1 MSGTASPRD
10 DAVLIE
16 ELRGTLGRLEAA
28 LATIDDALVITTGD
42 GRVQWCNASF
52 EQLVSL
58 PRLLVLDRPLDSLL
72 PRRDDGRPLIPAGWQ
87 GQGAAAAGERFSVFL
102 SREPMR
108 ALEIEWEPVIGD
120 PSHPLILCFRDITAR
135 VSYASLQEEVERS
148 ERRRQRAE
156 VAHQQ
161 LQERQMR
168 LAAQVVE
175 CPVTGLP
182 NRRGLHAHIARAL
195 RRLRNSQGAVTLL
208 FCDLNGFKEI
218 NDLYGHQVGDELL
231 IEIARRLRR
240 GLGAGDVLARLGGD
254 EFVVLTTAETDPEA
268 KAFTLAERLQQQLGE
283 PWTIQGAVVHP
294 SMSVGIASSP
304 DPLLSVEELVRRAD
318 LAMYE
323 AKTRR
328 GRGVAC
334 YDERIDQN
342 MRQSIELRRRLERAI
357 EQDELV
363 IHYQPIV
370 NLHDGQIAGLEALVR
385 LPGPEATLI
394 LPSDFIPLAER
405 TGLIFSLGAW
415 VLERVLS
422 DLQRLAIPGAGF
434 RVSVNMSPLELRRQ
448 GFATA
453 ILERIHRHGVSP
465 KHLAIEVTESMLI
478 TRPDRTSREL
488 QELRRAGMQVHL
500 DDFGSG
506 YSSMSWLARLPID
519 AVKIDRSF
527 IAEGGRDPRKA
538 RVLEA
543 MVHLA
548 RDLELEVVAE
558 GIETEEQEQRML
570 RLGCGLGQGW
580 RFGRP
585 CPDIREALGKA
596 GGDLSGSRV
605 ELV

>member
-1 MSGTASPRD
+1 MSANASPED
-10 DAVLIE
+10 DAVLIR
-16 ELRGTLGRLEAA
+16 ELRSTLGRLEAA

-52 EQLVSL
+52 EQLVGL

-72 PRRDDGRPLIPAGWQ
+72 PRRDDGRPLIPPGWED
-87 GQGAAAAGERFSVFL
+87 QGAPAAGERFTVFL

-108 ALEIEWEPVIGD
+108 ALEIEWEPVISD
-120 PSHPLILCFRDITAR
+120 PSRPLILCFRDITAR
-135 VSYASLQEEVERS
+135 VSYATLQQEVERS
-148 ERRRQRAE
+148 ERRRLQAE

-161 LQERQMR
+161 LQERQIR

-182 NRRGLHAHIARAL
+182 NRRALHTHITRAL
-195 RRLRNSQGAVTLL
+195 RRLRNTHGAVTLL

-240 GLGAGDVLARLGGD
+240 ALGPGDVLARLGGD
-254 EFVVLTTAETDPEA
+254 EFVVLTTAEPEGEVFA
-268 KAFTLAERLQQQLGE
+268 LAERLQQQLGE
-283 PWTIQGAVVHP
+283 PWKVQGSVVHP
-294 SMSVGIASSP
+294 SMSVGIASSS

-328 GRGVAC
+328 DRGVAC

-370 NLHDGQIAGLEALVR
+370 NLHDGHIAGLEALVR

-394 LPSDFIPLAER
+394 LPGDFIPLAER

-422 DLQRLAIPGAGF
+422 DLQRLATPGAGF

-465 KHLAIEVTESMLI
+465 KLLAIEVTESMLI

-527 IAEGGRDPRKA
+527 IAEGSRDPRKA

-543 MVHLA
+543 MVQLA
-548 RDLELEVVAE
+548 RDLDLEVVAE
-558 GIETEEQEQRML
+558 GIETEEQEQRMV
-570 RLGCGLGQGW
+570 RLGCGLGQGC
-580 RFGRP
+580 RFGLP
-585 CPDIREALGKA
+585 SPDIPECLGKA
-596 GGDLSGSRV
+596 GGDLSGSRA
-605 ELV
+605 EQA

>member
-1 MSGTASPRD
+1 MSANASPED
-10 DAVLIE
+10 DAVLIR
-16 ELRGTLGRLEAA
+16 ELRSTLGRLEAA

-52 EQLVSL
+52 EQLVGL

-72 PRRDDGRPLIPAGWQ
+72 PRRDDGRPLIPPGWQ
-87 GQGAAAAGERFSVFL
+87 AQGAPAAGERFTVFL

-108 ALEIEWEPVIGD
+108 ALEIEWEPVISD
-120 PSHPLILCFRDITAR
+120 PSRPLILCFRDITAR
-135 VSYASLQEEVERS
+135 VSYATLQQEVERS
-148 ERRRQRAE
+148 ERRRLQAE

-182 NRRGLHAHIARAL
+182 NRRALHTHITRAL
-195 RRLRNSQGAVTLL
+195 RRLRNTHGAVTLL

-240 GLGAGDVLARLGGD
+240 ALGPGDVLARLGGD
-254 EFVVLTTAETDPEA
+254 EFVVLTTAEPEGEVFA
-268 KAFTLAERLQQQLGE
+268 LAERLQQQLGE
-283 PWTIQGAVVHP
+283 PWKVQGSVVHP
-294 SMSVGIASSP
+294 SMSVGIASSS

-328 GRGVAC
+328 DRGVAC

-370 NLHDGQIAGLEALVR
+370 NLHDGHIAGLEALVR

-394 LPSDFIPLAER
+394 LPGDFIPLAER

-422 DLQRLAIPGAGF
+422 DLQRLATPGAGF

-527 IAEGGRDPRKA
+527 IAEGSRDPRKA

-543 MVHLA
+543 MVQLA
-548 RDLELEVVAE
+548 RDLDLEVVAE
-558 GIETEEQEQRML
+558 GIETEEQEQRMV

-585 CPDIREALGKA
+585 CPDIPESLGKA
-596 GGDLSGSRV
+596 GGDLSGSRA
-605 ELV
+605 EQA

>member
-1 MSGTASPRD
+1 MSANASPED
-10 DAVLIE
+10 DAVLIR
-16 ELRGTLGRLEAA
+16 ELRSTLGRLEAA

-52 EQLVSL
+52 EQLVGL

-72 PRRDDGRPLIPAGWQ
+72 PRRDDGRPLIPPGWQ
-87 GQGAAAAGERFSVFL
+87 AQGAPAAGERFTVFL

-108 ALEIEWEPVIGD
+108 ALEIEWEPVISD
-120 PSHPLILCFRDITAR
+120 PSRPLILCFRDITAR
-135 VSYASLQEEVERS
+135 VSYATLQQEVERS
-148 ERRRQRAE
+148 ERRRLQAE

-182 NRRGLHAHIARAL
+182 NRRALHTHITRAL
-195 RRLRNSQGAVTLL
+195 RRLRNTHGAVTLL

-240 GLGAGDVLARLGGD
+240 ALGPGDVLARLGGD
-254 EFVVLTTAETDPEA
+254 EFVVLTTAEPEGEVFA
-268 KAFTLAERLQQQLGE
+268 LAERLQQQLGE
-283 PWTIQGAVVHP
+283 PWKIQGSVVHP
-294 SMSVGIASSP
+294 SMSVGIASSS

-328 GRGVAC
+328 DRGVAC

-370 NLHDGQIAGLEALVR
+370 NLHDGHIAGLEALVR

-394 LPSDFIPLAER
+394 LPGDFIPLAER

-422 DLQRLAIPGAGF
+422 DLQRLATPGAGF

-465 KHLAIEVTESMLI
+465 KLLAIEVTESMLI

-527 IAEGGRDPRKA
+527 IAEGSRDPRKA

-543 MVHLA
+543 MVQLA
-548 RDLELEVVAE
+548 RDLDLEVVAE
-558 GIETEEQEQRML
+558 GIETEEQEQRMV
-570 RLGCGLGQGW
+570 RLGCGLGQGC
-580 RFGRP
+580 RFGLP
-585 CPDIREALGKA
+585 SPDIPECLGKA
-596 GGDLSGSRV
+596 GGDLSGSRA
-605 ELV
+605 EQA

>member
-1 MSGTASPRD
+1 MSANASPED
-10 DAVLIE
+10 DAVLIR
-16 ELRGTLGRLEAA
+16 ELRSTLGRLEAA

-52 EQLVSL
+52 EQLVGL
-58 PRLLVLDRPLDSLL
+58 PRLLVLDRPLGSLL
-72 PRRDDGRPLIPAGWQ
+72 PRRDDGRPLIPPGWED
-87 GQGAAAAGERFSVFL
+87 QGAPAAGERFTVFL

-108 ALEIEWEPVIGD
+108 ALEIEWEPVISD
-120 PSHPLILCFRDITAR
+120 PSRPLILCFRDITAR
-135 VSYASLQEEVERS
+135 VSYATLQQEVERS
-148 ERRRQRAE
+148 ERRRLQAE

-161 LQERQMR
+161 LQERQIR

-182 NRRGLHAHIARAL
+182 NRRALHTHITRAL
-195 RRLRNSQGAVTLL
+195 RRLRNTHGAVTLL

-240 GLGAGDVLARLGGD
+240 ALGPGDVLARLGGD
-254 EFVVLTTAETDPEA
+254 EFVVLTTAEPEGEVFA
-268 KAFTLAERLQQQLGE
+268 LAERLQQQLGE
-283 PWTIQGAVVHP
+283 PWKVQGSVVHP
-294 SMSVGIASSP
+294 SMSVGIASSS

-328 GRGVAC
+328 DRGVAC

-370 NLHDGQIAGLEALVR
+370 NLHDGHIAGLEALVR

-394 LPSDFIPLAER
+394 LPGDFIPLAER

-422 DLQRLAIPGAGF
+422 DLQRLATPGAGF

-488 QELRRAGMQVHL
+488 QQLRRAGMQVHL

-527 IAEGGRDPRKA
+527 IAEGSRDPRKA

-543 MVHLA
+543 MVQLA
-548 RDLELEVVAE
+548 RDLDLEVVAE
-558 GIETEEQEQRML
+558 GIETEEQEQRMV
-570 RLGCGLGQGW
+570 RLGCGLGQGC
-580 RFGRP
+580 RFGLP
-585 CPDIREALGKA
+585 SPDIPESLGKA
-596 GGDLSGSRV
+596 GGDLSGSRA
-605 ELV
+605 EQA

>member
-1 MSGTASPRD
+1 MSANASPED
-10 DAVLIE
+10 DAVLIR
-16 ELRGTLGRLEAA
+16 ELRSTLGRLEAA

-52 EQLVSL
+52 EQLVGL

-72 PRRDDGRPLIPAGWQ
+72 PRRDDGRPLIPPGWED
-87 GQGAAAAGERFSVFL
+87 QGAPAAGERFTVFL

-108 ALEIEWEPVIGD
+108 ALEIEWEPVISD
-120 PSHPLILCFRDITAR
+120 PSRPLILCFRDITAR
-135 VSYASLQEEVERS
+135 VSYATLQQEVERS
-148 ERRRQRAE
+148 ERRRLQAE

-161 LQERQMR
+161 LQERQIR

-182 NRRGLHAHIARAL
+182 NRRALHTHITRAL
-195 RRLRNSQGAVTLL
+195 RRLRNTHGAVTLL

-240 GLGAGDVLARLGGD
+240 ALGPGDVLARLGGD
-254 EFVVLTTAETDPEA
+254 EFVVLTTTEPEGEVFA
-268 KAFTLAERLQQQLGE
+268 LAERLQQQLGE
-283 PWTIQGAVVHP
+283 PWKVQGSVVHP
-294 SMSVGIASSP
+294 SMSVGIASSS

-328 GRGVAC
+328 DRGVAC

-370 NLHDGQIAGLEALVR
+370 NLHDGHIAGLEALVR

-394 LPSDFIPLAER
+394 LPGDFIPLAER

-422 DLQRLAIPGAGF
+422 DLQRLATPGAGF

-465 KHLAIEVTESMLI
+465 KLLAIEVTESMLI

-527 IAEGGRDPRKA
+527 IAEGSRDPRKA

-543 MVHLA
+543 MVQLA
-548 RDLELEVVAE
+548 RDLDLEVVAE
-558 GIETEEQEQRML
+558 GIETEEQEQRMV

-580 RFGRP
+580 RFGLP
-585 CPDIREALGKA
+585 SPDIPESLGKA
-596 GGDLSGSRV
+596 GGDLSGSRA
-605 ELV
+605 EQA

>member
-1 MSGTASPRD
+1 MSANASPED
-10 DAVLIE
+10 DAVLIR
-16 ELRGTLGRLEAA
+16 ELRSTLGRLEAA

-52 EQLVSL
+52 EQLVGL
-58 PRLLVLDRPLDSLL
+58 PRLLVLDRPLGSLL
-72 PRRDDGRPLIPAGWQ
+72 PRRDDGRPLIPPGWED
-87 GQGAAAAGERFSVFL
+87 QGAPAAGERFTVFL

-108 ALEIEWEPVIGD
+108 ALEIEWEPVISD
-120 PSHPLILCFRDITAR
+120 PSRPLILCFRDITAR
-135 VSYASLQEEVERS
+135 VSYATLQQEVERS
-148 ERRRQRAE
+148 ERRRLQAE

-161 LQERQMR
+161 LQERQIR

-182 NRRGLHAHIARAL
+182 NRRALHTHITRAL
-195 RRLRNSQGAVTLL
+195 RRLRNTHGAVTLL

-240 GLGAGDVLARLGGD
+240 ALGPGDVLARLGGD
-254 EFVVLTTAETDPEA
+254 EFVVLTTAEPEGEVFA
-268 KAFTLAERLQQQLGE
+268 LAERLQQQLGE
-283 PWTIQGAVVHP
+283 PWKIQGSVVHP
-294 SMSVGIASSP
+294 SMSVGIASSS

-328 GRGVAC
+328 DRGVAC

-370 NLHDGQIAGLEALVR
+370 NLHDGHIAGLEALVR

-394 LPSDFIPLAER
+394 LPGDFIPLAER

-422 DLQRLAIPGAGF
+422 DLQRLATPGAGF

-465 KHLAIEVTESMLI
+465 KLLAIEVTESMLI

-527 IAEGGRDPRKA
+527 IAEGSRDPRKA

-543 MVHLA
+543 MVQLA
-548 RDLELEVVAE
+548 RDLDLEVVAE
-558 GIETEEQEQRML
+558 GIETEEQEQRMV
-570 RLGCGLGQGW
+570 RLGCGLGQGC
-580 RFGRP
+580 RFGLP
-585 CPDIREALGKA
+585 SPDIPECLGKA
-596 GGDLSGSRV
+596 GGDLSGSRA
-605 ELV
+605 EQA

>member
-1 MSGTASPRD
+1 MSGTASPGD
-10 DAVLIE
+10 DAVLIG
-16 ELRGTLGRLEAA
+16 ELRNTLGRLEAA

-72 PRRDDGRPLIPAGWQ
+72 PHRDDGHPLIPPGWQ
-87 GQGAAAAGERFSVFL
+87 GQGAAAAGERFTVFL
-102 SREPMR
+102 SREPIR
-108 ALEIEWEPVIGD
+108 ALEIEWQPVVGD
-120 PSHPLILCFRDITAR
+120 PSCPLILCFRDITAR

-182 NRRGLHAHIARAL
+182 NRRGLHTHIARAL
-195 RRLRNSQGAVTLL
+195 RRLRNSHGAVTLL

-240 GLGAGDVLARLGGD
+240 GLGPGDVLARLGGD
-254 EFVVLTTAETDPEA
+254 EFVVLTTAGTEPEGE
-268 KAFTLAERLQQQLGE
+268 AFTLAERLQQRLGE

-294 SMSVGIASSP
+294 SMSVGIASSH
-304 DPLLSVEELVRRAD
+304 DPLLSVEELVRRAI
-318 LAMYE
+318 L
-323 AKTRR
+323 
-328 GRGVAC
+328 
-334 YDERIDQN
+334 
-342 MRQSIELRRRLERAI
+342 LRHRLERAI
-357 EQDELV
+357 ENDDLTL
-363 IHYQPIV
+363 HYQRIV
-370 NLHDGQIAGLEALVR
+370 DLRDGRTAGLEALVR
-385 LPGPEATLI
+385 LPGPDDTMI
-394 LPSDFIPLAER
+394 MPGDFIPLSER
-405 TGLIFSLGAW
+405 TGLIFSLGHW
-415 VLERVLS
+415 VLERVLL
-422 DLQRLAIPGAGF
+422 DLQHLGPRAAGC
-434 RVSVNMSPLELRRQ
+434 RVSVNMSPLELRRE
-448 GFATA
+448 GFAAA
-453 ILERIHRHGVSP
+453 ILERIRRRDVSP
-465 KHLAIEVTESMLI
+465 QRLAIEVTESMLI
-478 TRPDRTSREL
+478 ERPDRTSREL
-488 QELRRAGMQVHL
+488 QLLRDAGVQVHL

-527 IAEGGRDPRKA
+527 IAEGTRDPRKA

-570 RLGCGLGQGW
+570 RLGCRLGQGW

-585 CPDIREALGKA
+585 CPDILEALGTP
-596 GGDLSGSRV
+596 GEDLSGSRV

>member
-1 MSGTASPRD
+1 MSANASPED
-10 DAVLIE
+10 DAVLIR
-16 ELRGTLGRLEAA
+16 ELRSTLGRLEAA

-52 EQLVSL
+52 EQLVGL
-58 PRLLVLDRPLDSLL
+58 PRLLVLDRPLGSLL
-72 PRRDDGRPLIPAGWQ
+72 PPRDDGRPLIPPGLQ
-87 GQGAAAAGERFSVFL
+87 DQGAPAAGERFTVFL

-108 ALEIEWEPVIGD
+108 ALEIEWEPVISD
-120 PSHPLILCFRDITAR
+120 PSRPLILCFRDITAR
-135 VSYASLQEEVERS
+135 VSYATLQQEVERS
-148 ERRRQRAE
+148 ERRRLQAE

-182 NRRGLHAHIARAL
+182 NRRALHTHITRAL
-195 RRLRNSQGAVTLL
+195 RRLRNTHGAVTLL

-240 GLGAGDVLARLGGD
+240 ALGPGDVLARLGGD
-254 EFVVLTTAETDPEA
+254 EFVVLTTAEPEGEVFA
-268 KAFTLAERLQQQLGE
+268 LAERLQQQLGE
-283 PWTIQGAVVHP
+283 PWKVQGSVVHP
-294 SMSVGIASSP
+294 SMSVGIASSS

-328 GRGVAC
+328 DRGVAC

-370 NLHDGQIAGLEALVR
+370 NLHDGHIAGLEALVR

-394 LPSDFIPLAER
+394 LPGDFIPLAER

-422 DLQRLAIPGAGF
+422 DLQRLATPGAGF

-527 IAEGGRDPRKA
+527 IAEGSRDPRKA

-543 MVHLA
+543 MVQLA
-548 RDLELEVVAE
+548 RDLDLEVVAE
-558 GIETEEQEQRML
+558 GIETEEQEQRMV

-585 CPDIREALGKA
+585 CPDIPESLGKA
-596 GGDLSGSRV
+596 GGDLSGSRA
-605 ELV
+605 EQA

>member
-1 MSGTASPRD
+1 MSANAFPED
-10 DAVLIE
+10 DAVLIR
-16 ELRGTLGRLEAA
+16 ELRSTLGRLEAA

-52 EQLVSL
+52 EQLVGL
-58 PRLLVLDRPLDSLL
+58 PRLLVLDRTLNSLL
-72 PRRDDGRPLIPAGWQ
+72 PRRDDGRPLIPPGWQ
-87 GQGAAAAGERFSVFL
+87 DQGAPAAGERFTVFL

-108 ALEIEWEPVIGD
+108 ALEIEWEPVISD
-120 PSHPLILCFRDITAR
+120 PSRPLILCFRDITAR
-135 VSYASLQEEVERS
+135 VSYATLQQEVERS
-148 ERRRQRAE
+148 ERRRLQAE

-182 NRRGLHAHIARAL
+182 NRRALHTHITRAL
-195 RRLRNSQGAVTLL
+195 RRLRNTHGAVTLL

-240 GLGAGDVLARLGGD
+240 ALGPGDVLARLGGD
-254 EFVVLTTAETDPEA
+254 EFVVLTTAEPEGEVFA
-268 KAFTLAERLQQQLGE
+268 LAERLQQQLGE
-283 PWTIQGAVVHP
+283 PWKVQGSVVHP
-294 SMSVGIASSP
+294 SMSVGIASSS

-328 GRGVAC
+328 DRGVAC

-385 LPGPEATLI
+385 LPGPEDTLI
-394 LPSDFIPLAER
+394 LPGDFIPLAER

-422 DLQRLAIPGAGF
+422 DLQRLATPGAGF

-527 IAEGGRDPRKA
+527 IAEGSHDPRKA

-543 MVHLA
+543 MVQLA
-548 RDLELEVVAE
+548 RDLDLEVVAE
-558 GIETEEQEQRML
+558 GIETEEQEQRMV

-580 RFGRP
+580 RFGLP
-585 CPDIREALGKA
+585 SPDILESLGKA
-596 GGDLSGSRV
+596 GGDLSGSRA
-605 ELV
+605 EQA

>member
-10 DAVLIE
+10 DADAVLIE
-16 ELRGTLGRLEAA
+16 ELRSTLGRLEAA

-72 PRRDDGRPLIPAGWQ
+72 PQRDDGLPLIPPGWH
-87 GQGAAAAGERFSVFL
+87 GQGAAAAGERFTVFL

-108 ALEIEWEPVIGD
+108 ALEIEWEPVISD
-120 PSHPLILCFRDITAR
+120 PSRPLVLCFRDSTAR
-135 VSYASLQEEVERS
+135 VSYATLQEEVERS
-148 ERRRQRAE
+148 ERRRLQAE

-182 NRRGLHAHIARAL
+182 NRRALHTHITRAL
-195 RRLRNSQGAVTLL
+195 RRLRNTHGAVTLL

-240 GLGAGDVLARLGGD
+240 ALGPGDVLARLGGD
-254 EFVVLTTAETDPEA
+254 EFVVLTTAEPEGEVFA
-268 KAFTLAERLQQQLGE
+268 LAERLQQQLGE
-283 PWTIQGAVVHP
+283 PWKVQGSVVHP
-294 SMSVGIASSP
+294 SMSVGIASSS

-328 GRGVAC
+328 DRGVAC

-394 LPSDFIPLAER
+394 LPGDFIPLAER

-422 DLQRLAIPGAGF
+422 DLQRLATPGAGF

-527 IAEGGRDPRKA
+527 IAEGSHDPRKA

-543 MVHLA
+543 MVQLA
-548 RDLELEVVAE
+548 RDLDLEVVAE
-558 GIETEEQEQRML
+558 GIETEEQEQRMV

-580 RFGRP
+580 RFGLP
-585 CPDIREALGKA
+585 SPDILESLGKA
-596 GGDLSGSRV
+596 GGDLSGSRA
-605 ELV
+605 EQA

>member
-1 MSGTASPRD
+1 MSANAFPED
-10 DAVLIE
+10 DAVLIR
-16 ELRGTLGRLEAA
+16 ELRSTLGRLEAA

-52 EQLVSL
+52 EQLVGL
-58 PRLLVLDRPLDSLL
+58 PRLLVLDRTLNSLL
-72 PRRDDGRPLIPAGWQ
+72 PRRDDGRPLIPPGWQ
-87 GQGAAAAGERFSVFL
+87 DQGAPAAGERFTVFL

-108 ALEIEWEPVIGD
+108 ALEIEWEPVISD
-120 PSHPLILCFRDITAR
+120 PSRPLILCFRDITAR
-135 VSYASLQEEVERS
+135 VSYATLQQEVERS
-148 ERRRQRAE
+148 ERRRLQAE

-182 NRRGLHAHIARAL
+182 NRRALHTHITRAL
-195 RRLRNSQGAVTLL
+195 RRLRNTHGAVTLL

-240 GLGAGDVLARLGGD
+240 ALGPGDVLARLGGD
-254 EFVVLTTAETDPEA
+254 EFVVLTTAEPEGEVFA
-268 KAFTLAERLQQQLGE
+268 LAERLQQQLGE
-283 PWTIQGAVVHP
+283 PWKVQGSVVHP
-294 SMSVGIASSP
+294 SMSVGIASSS

-328 GRGVAC
+328 DRGVAC

-394 LPSDFIPLAER
+394 LPGDFIPLAER

-422 DLQRLAIPGAGF
+422 DLQRLATPGAGF

-527 IAEGGRDPRKA
+527 IAEGSHDPRKA

-543 MVHLA
+543 MVQLA
-548 RDLELEVVAE
+548 RDLDLEVVAE
-558 GIETEEQEQRML
+558 GIETEEQEQRMV

-580 RFGRP
+580 RFGLP
-585 CPDIREALGKA
+585 SPDILESLGKA
-596 GGDLSGSRV
+596 GGDLSGSRA
-605 ELV
+605 EQA

>member
-1 MSGTASPRD
+1 MSVNASPED
-10 DAVLIE
+10 DAVLIR
-16 ELRGTLGRLEAA
+16 ELRSTLGRLEAA
-28 LATIDDALVITTGD
+28 LATIDDALVITNGD
-42 GRVQWCNASF
+42 GRVEWCNASF
-52 EQLVSL
+52 EQLVGL
-58 PRLLVLDRPLDSLL
+58 PRLLVLDRTLNSLL
-72 PRRDDGRPLIPAGWQ
+72 PRRDDGRPLITPGWQ
-87 GQGAAAAGERFSVFL
+87 DQGAPAAGERFTVFL

-108 ALEIEWEPVIGD
+108 ALEIEWEPVISD
-120 PSHPLILCFRDITAR
+120 PSRPLILCFRDITAR
-135 VSYASLQEEVERS
+135 VSYATLQQEVERS
-148 ERRRQRAE
+148 ERRRLQAE

-182 NRRGLHAHIARAL
+182 NRRALHTHITRAL
-195 RRLRNSQGAVTLL
+195 RRLRNTHGAVTLL

-231 IEIARRLRR
+231 IEIARRLTRA
-240 GLGAGDVLARLGGD
+240 LAPGDVLARLGGD
-254 EFVVLTTAETDPEA
+254 EFVVLTTAALEGEVFA
-268 KAFTLAERLQQQLGE
+268 LAERLQQQLGE
-283 PWTIQGAVVHP
+283 PWKVQGSVVHP
-294 SMSVGIASSP
+294 SMSVGIASSS

-328 GRGVAC
+328 DRGVAC

-527 IAEGGRDPRKA
+527 IAEGSRDPRKA

-543 MVHLA
+543 MVQLA
-548 RDLELEVVAE
+548 RDLDLEVVAE